1 MIAVDNHRQ
10 ETQATWQS
18 AFVVMLPEI
27 EQRLRHAFRHLH
39 ADARDDAI
47 EEGVVNCLL
56 SYARLHERGRAESAS
71 AMSLAWFAAKHV
83 NRGRPAVGRMN
94 NCEPLS
100 RYAQLGQG
108 IHVERLYSYSKR
120 HDQWIDRIVQDERA
134 PVADQVA
141 ARMDVRAWFAT
152 LSRRTRQIAK
162 DLAYGFSTSEVAKKH
177 GVTAGRVSQLR
188 RELHDAWQVF
198 QGELSP
204 VTT

>member
-1 MIAVDNHRQ
+1 MKNACEKRQ
-10 ETQATWQS
+10 CTWQS

-27 EQRLRHAFRHLH
+27 QQRLRHAFRHLH
-39 ADARDDAI
+39 ADTREDAI

-71 AMSLAWFAAKHV
+71 AMSLAWYAAKRV
-83 NRGRPAVGRMN
+83 KQGRPAVGRMN
-94 NCEPLS
+94 VHEPLS
-100 RYAQLGQG
+100 PYAQLNRG
-108 IHVERLYSYSKR
+108 IHVERLHSHSKR
-120 HDQWIDRIVQDERA
+120 HDKWIDVIVEDGRS

-188 RELHDAWQVF
+188 RELHDAWRVF
-198 QGELSP
+198 QGEVAP
-204 VTT
+204 AITF